1 MKQNLK
7 ERLNSKRG
15 ITLIA
20 LVITI
25 IVLLIL
31 AGVAIATLTG
41 DNGILTKAQSAKE
54 KNAQKTVEEQIN
66 LAVQASK
73 INEGLVIDKDILEQ
87 ELTNNGIE
95 ITKSENDELP
105 WTVKK
110 DGYVYTISENG
121 EVKEKEGIAITT
133 GDIEILKGSTEGK
146 KVSAQIL
153 SGETGTIKWES
164 TGNITLSEAGENEVT
179 VKVNS
184 NANAGETATVT
195 AKVEG
200 KTYQDSINVKIVA
213 KVTGVTAEKIEV
225 SIGDKS
231 KIGKITAVPENA
243 ESVEVTSYVSQDITK
258 ATVDEKTGEVTGVQ
272 EGETTVTINAKGK
285 LSGTVVTGTCSV
297 KVTKLDHSEVVV
309 PTITATGNLANKP
322 NIKEVREGNIPIPQ
336 GYNYIKGD
344 KIGGAVITD
353 AASGEEKVGN
363 EFVWV
368 PVDEINDMAQCNQ
381 ADGTT
386 LCNIQ
391 VDSNDG
397 HLYCSTHSNN
407 TNIVG
412 KLYATS
418 TESNFGTANTIYNAN
433 SGLREPA
440 NLSSSYDS
448 TSTNLSWTSTLY
460 QEEYNKMIKSVS
472 QYGGFY
478 VGRYEMSLNS
488 ETKNAE
494 SKYGATSANA
504 SDTDT
509 NQWYGLYN
517 KAKTYA
523 PENARQKVV
532 SSMIWGSQYDAML
545 KWMKGNKINA
555 TSSSPTDLSIGT
567 TSKNTTRVTGGA
579 NNGQTVSKDKL
590 NNIYDII
597 GNSSE
602 WTQEAKNTNL
612 RVYRGGNYTNSDAP
626 SIRGS
631 YNPTVANSR
640 GSRLTLYLK

>member
-1 MKQNLK
+1 MKNKLK
-7 ERLNSKRG
+7 EQLKTNKG

-31 AGVAIATLTG
+31 AGVTIATLTG
-41 DNGILTKAQSAKE
+41 DNGILTKAQNAKE

-66 LAVQASK
+66 LAVQASR

-121 EVKEKEGIAITT
+121 EVKEKEGLVITA
-133 GDIEILKGSTEGK
+133 GDIEILKGATEEK
-146 KVSAQIL
+146 KVRAQIL

-297 KVTKLDHSEVVV
+297 KVTKLNHSEVVV
-309 PTITATGNLANKP
+309 PTITAAGNLANND
-322 NIKEVREGNIPIPQ
+322 NIKEVREGNIPIPE

-368 PVDEINDMAQCNQ
+368 PVDEISKMAST
-381 ADGTT
+381 DIGGTDA
-386 LCNIQ
+386 N
-391 VDSNDG
+391 G
-397 HLYCSTHSNN
+397 N
-407 TNIVG
+407 TNYRGV
-412 KLYATS
+412 LYNWYTDVTGNTAYDWSADS
-418 TESNFGTANTIYNAN
+418 TGNI
-433 SGLREPA
+433 EPA

-448 TSTNLSWTSTLY
+448 TSTNSSWTSTLY

-523 PENARQKVV
+523 PENASQKVV

-545 KWMKGNKINA
+545 KWMKGNKINV

-590 NNIYDII
+590 SNIYDLL
-597 GNSSE
+597 GNIRE
-602 WTQEAKNTNL
+602 WTQEAISTAY
-612 RVYRGGNYTNSDAP
+612 RISRGGYYSGSYAP
-626 SIRGS
+626 SSRTDNYPASTFSS
-631 YNPTVANSR
+631 Y
-640 GSRLTLYLK
+640 GSRLTLYIK

>member
-7 ERLNSKRG
+7 ERVNGKNG

-31 AGVAIATLTG
+31 AGVTIATLTG
-41 DNGILTKAQSAKE
+41 DNGILTKAQNAKE

-66 LAVQASK
+66 LAVQASR
-73 INEGLVIDKDILEQ
+73 INEGLVINKEILEQ

-121 EVKEKEGIAITT
+121 EIKEKEGIAITT
-133 GDIEILKGSTEGK
+133 GDIEILKGSTKGK

-153 SGETGTIKWES
+153 SGETGTIKWEH
-164 TGNITLSEAGENEVT
+164 TGNITLSATEGNEIT
-179 VKVNS
+179 VNVNS
-184 NANAGETATVT
+184 NANAGDTATIT
-195 AKVEG
+195 ARIDG
-200 KTYQDSINVKIVA
+200 KTYQDSINVKIVTQ
-213 KVTGVTAEKIEV
+213 VTSVTAEKIEV
-225 SIGDKS
+225 SIGDKK
-231 KIGKITAVPENA
+231 KIEKITATPENA
-243 ESVEVTSYVSQDITK
+243 EGIEVTSYVSQDTTK
-258 ATVDEKTGEVTGVQ
+258 VTVDEKTGEVTGVQ
-272 EGETTVTINAKGK
+272 EGETTVTISAKGK
-285 LSGTVVTGTCSV
+285 LSGAVVTGTCSV

-322 NIKEVREGNIPIPQ
+322 NIKEVRQGNIPIPQ

-368 PVDEINDMAQCNQ
+368 PVDEISKMAST
-381 ADGTT
+381 DIGGTDA
-386 LCNIQ
+386 N
-391 VDSNDG
+391 G
-397 HLYCSTHSNN
+397 N
-407 TNIVG
+407 TNYRGV
-412 KLYATS
+412 LYNWGTDATGNTAWNWSADS
-418 TESNFGTANTIYNAN
+418 TSY
-433 SGLREPA
+433 REPA

-448 TSTNLSWTSTLY
+448 KSKNSSWTSTLY

-494 SKYGATSANA
+494 SKYGATSATA
-504 SDTDT
+504 ESTSAK
-509 NQWYGLYN
+509 QWYGLYN

-523 PENARQKVV
+523 PENASQKVV

-545 KWMKGNKINA
+545 KWMKGNKINV
-555 TSSSPTDLSIGT
+555 TSSSPTDLSIGN
-567 TSKNTTRVTGGA
+567 TSRNTTRVTGGA

-590 NNIYDII
+590 SNIYDLL
-597 GNSSE
+597 GNSLE
-602 WTQEAKNTNL
+602 WTQETNNTYY
-612 RVYRGGNYTNSDAP
+612 RVIRGGYYNSSLAP
-626 SIRGS
+626 SYRS
-631 YNPTVANSR
+631 YDCPTDTLSYD
-640 GSRLTLYLK
+640 GSRFTLYIK

>member
-7 ERLNSKRG
+7 ERVNGKNG

-31 AGVAIATLTG
+31 VGVTIATLTG
-41 DNGILTKAQSAKE
+41 DNGILTKAQNAKE
-54 KNAQKTVEEQIN
+54 KNAQKTVEEQIK

-110 DGYVYTISENG
+110 DGYVYTISKNG

-133 GDIEILKGSTEGK
+133 GDIEILKGSTKGK

-164 TGNITLSEAGENEVT
+164 TGNITISATEGNEIT
-179 VKVNS
+179 VNVNS
-184 NANAGETATVT
+184 NANAGDTATIT
-195 AKVEG
+195 ARIDG
-200 KTYQDSINVKIVA
+200 KTYQDSINVKIVTQ
-213 KVTGVTAEKIEV
+213 VTSVTAEKIEV
-225 SIGDKS
+225 SIGDKK
-231 KIGKITAVPENA
+231 KIEKITATPENA
-243 ESVEVTSYVSQDITK
+243 EGIEVTSYVSQDTTK
-258 ATVDEKTGEVTGVQ
+258 VTVDEKTGEVTGVQ
-272 EGETTVTINAKGK
+272 EGETTVTISAKGK
-285 LSGTVVTGTCSV
+285 LSGAVVTGTCSV

-353 AASGEEKVGN
+353 AATGVEKTGN

-368 PVDEINDMAQCNQ
+368 PVDTLSNMAVVTSGTDANGNINYRGVLYNWGTDATGNTAWNWS
-381 ADGTT
+381 AD
-386 LCNIQ
+386 
-391 VDSNDG
+391 
-397 HLYCSTHSNN
+397 STS
-407 TNIVG
+407 
-412 KLYATS
+412 
-418 TESNFGTANTIYNAN
+418 F
-433 SGLREPA
+433 REPA
-440 NLSSSYDS
+440 NLSGSYDS
-448 TSTNLSWTSTLY
+448 KSKNSSWTSTLY

-494 SKYGATSANA
+494 SKYGATSATA
-504 SDTDT
+504 ESTSAK
-509 NQWYGLYN
+509 QWYGLYN

-523 PENARQKVV
+523 PENASQKVV

-545 KWMKGNKINA
+545 KWMKGNKINV

-590 NNIYDII
+590 SNIYDLL

-602 WTQEAKNTNL
+602 WTQEASNTFG
-612 RVYRGGNYTNSDAP
+612 RVYRGGSYRDSYAP
-626 SIRGS
+626 SFRYYRSPASTGS
-631 YNPTVANSR
+631 DN
-640 GSRLTLYLK
+640 GSRLTLYIK

>member
-1 MKQNLK
+1 MKQNFK
-7 ERLNSKRG
+7 ERVNGKNG

-31 AGVAIATLTG
+31 AGVTIATLTG
-41 DNGILTKAQSAKE
+41 DNGILTKAQNAKE

-66 LAVQASK
+66 LAVQASR

-153 SGETGTIKWES
+153 NGETGTIKWEH

-184 NANAGETATVT
+184 NANAGDIATIT
-195 AKVEG
+195 AKIEG
-200 KTYQDSINVKIVA
+200 KTTYQDSINVKIVA
-213 KVTGVTAEKIEV
+213 QVTSVTAEKIEL
-225 SIGDKS
+225 SIGDKK
-231 KIGKITAVPENA
+231 KIEKITAMPENA
-243 ESVEVTSYVSQDITK
+243 EGIEVTSYVSQDTTK
-258 ATVDEKTGEVTGVQ
+258 VTVDEKTGEVTGVQ
-272 EGETTVTINAKGK
+272 EGETTVTISAKGK
-285 LSGTVVTGTCSV
+285 LSGAVVTGTCSV

-309 PTITATGNLANKP
+309 PTITATGNLASKP
-322 NIKEVREGNIPIPQ
+322 NIKEVRQGNIPIPQ

-344 KIGGAVITD
+344 KIGGVVITD

-368 PVDEINDMAQCNQ
+368 PVDTLSDMAVPTS
-381 ADGTT
+381 GTDA
-386 LCNIQ
+386 NE
-391 VDSNDG
+391 
-397 HLYCSTHSNN
+397 N
-407 TNIVG
+407 TNYRGV
-412 KLYATS
+412 LYNWSTDATGNTVYDWSADS
-418 TESNFGTANTIYNAN
+418 TSN
-433 SGLREPA
+433 REPA
-440 NLSSSYDS
+440 NLSSDS
-448 TSTNLSWTSTLY
+448 TSRNSSWTSTLY
-460 QEEYNKMIKSVS
+460 QEEYNKMIKSVA

-494 SKYGATSANA
+494 SKYGATSATA
-504 SDTDT
+504 ESTSA

-523 PENARQKVV
+523 PENASQKVV

-545 KWMKGNKINA
+545 KWMKGNNINV
-555 TSSSPTDLSIGT
+555 TSSSPTDLSIGA

-590 NNIYDII
+590 SNIYDLL
-597 GNSSE
+597 GNIRE
-602 WTQEAKNTNL
+602 WTQEAISTAY
-612 RVYRGGNYTNSDAP
+612 RISRGGYYSGSYAP
-626 SIRGS
+626 SSRTDNYPASTFSS
-631 YNPTVANSR
+631 Y
-640 GSRLTLYLK
+640 GSRLTLYIK

>member
-7 ERLNSKRG
+7 ERVNGKNG

-31 AGVAIATLTG
+31 AGVTIATLTG
-41 DNGILTKAQSAKE
+41 DNGILTKAQNAKE

-66 LAVQASK
+66 LAVQASR
-73 INEGLVIDKDILEQ
+73 INEGLVINKEILEQ

-153 SGETGTIKWES
+153 SGETGTIKWEH
-164 TGNITLSEAGENEVT
+164 TGNITLSATEGNEVT
-179 VKVNS
+179 VNVNS
-184 NANAGETATVT
+184 NANAGDIATITARID
-195 AKVEG
+195 G
-200 KTYQDSINVKIVA
+200 KTYQDSINVKIVTQ
-213 KVTGVTAEKIEV
+213 VTSVTAEKIEV
-225 SIGDKS
+225 SIGDKK
-231 KIGKITAVPENA
+231 KIEKITATPENA
-243 ESVEVTSYVSQDITK
+243 EGIEVTSYVSQDTTK
-258 ATVDEKTGEVTGVQ
+258 VTVDEKTGEVTGVQ
-272 EGETTVTINAKGK
+272 EGETTVTISAKGK
-285 LSGTVVTGTCSV
+285 LSGAVVTGTCSV

-309 PTITATGNLANKP
+309 PTITAKGNLTNKP
-322 NIKEVREGNIPIPQ
+322 NIKEVRQGNIPIPQ

-353 AASGEEKVGN
+353 AATGVEKTGN

-368 PVDEINDMAQCNQ
+368 PVDTLSNMAVVTSGTDANGNINYRGVLYNWGTDATGNTAYDWS
-381 ADGTT
+381 AD
-386 LCNIQ
+386 
-391 VDSNDG
+391 
-397 HLYCSTHSNN
+397 STS
-407 TNIVG
+407 
-412 KLYATS
+412 
-418 TESNFGTANTIYNAN
+418 F
-433 SGLREPA
+433 REPA
-440 NLSSSYDS
+440 NLSGSYDS
-448 TSTNLSWTSTLY
+448 KSKNSSWTSTLY

-517 KAKTYA
+517 RAKTYA
-523 PENARQKVV
+523 PEKNSDNTENASQKVV

-590 NNIYDII
+590 SNIYDLL
-597 GNSSE
+597 GNSLE
-602 WTQEAKNTNL
+602 WTQEANNTSY
-612 RVYRGGNYTNSDAP
+612 RVIRGGYYNSSIAP
-626 SIRGS
+626 SYRS
-631 YNPTVANSR
+631 YDCPTDTLSYD
-640 GSRLTLYLK
+640 GSRFTLYIK

>member
-7 ERLNSKRG
+7 ERVNGKNG

-31 AGVAIATLTG
+31 AGVTIATLTG
-41 DNGILTKAQSAKE
+41 DNGILTKAQNAKE

-121 EVKEKEGIAITT
+121 EIKEKEGIAITT
-133 GDIEILKGSTEGK
+133 GDIEILKGSTKGK

-153 SGETGTIKWES
+153 SGETGTIKWEH
-164 TGNITLSEAGENEVT
+164 TGNITLSATEGNEVT
-179 VKVNS
+179 VNVNS
-184 NANAGETATVT
+184 NANAGDIATITARID
-195 AKVEG
+195 G
-200 KTYQDSINVKIVA
+200 KTYQDSINVKIVTQ
-213 KVTGVTAEKIEV
+213 VTSVTAEKIEV
-225 SIGDKS
+225 SIGDKK
-231 KIGKITAVPENA
+231 KIEKITATPENA
-243 ESVEVTSYVSQDITK
+243 EGIEVTSYVSQDTTK
-258 ATVDEKTGEVTGVQ
+258 VTVDEKTGEVTGVQ
-272 EGETTVTINAKGK
+272 EGETTVTISAKGK
-285 LSGTVVTGTCSV
+285 LSEAVVTGTCSV

-353 AASGEEKVGN
+353 AATGVEKTGN

-368 PVDEINDMAQCNQ
+368 PVDTLSNMAVVTSGTDANGNINYRGVLYNWGTDATGNTAYDWS
-381 ADGTT
+381 AD
-386 LCNIQ
+386 
-391 VDSNDG
+391 
-397 HLYCSTHSNN
+397 STS
-407 TNIVG
+407 
-412 KLYATS
+412 
-418 TESNFGTANTIYNAN
+418 F
-433 SGLREPA
+433 REPA
-440 NLSSSYDS
+440 NLSGSYDS
-448 TSTNLSWTSTLY
+448 KSKNSSWTSTLY

-494 SKYGATSANA
+494 SKYGATSATA
-504 SDTDT
+504 ESTSAK
-509 NQWYGLYN
+509 QWYGLYN

-523 PENARQKVV
+523 PENASQKVV

-545 KWMKGNKINA
+545 KWMKGNKINV

-590 NNIYDII
+590 SNIYDLL

-602 WTQEAKNTNL
+602 WTQVANDTNY
-612 RVYRGGNYTNSDAP
+612 RVDRGGYYFVSFAP
-626 SIRGS
+626 SGRGS
-631 YNPTVANSR
+631 GYPTNTLSTD
-640 GSRLTLYLK
+640 GSRLTLYIK

>member
-7 ERLNSKRG
+7 ERVNGKNG

-31 AGVAIATLTG
+31 AGVTIATLTG
-41 DNGILTKAQSAKE
+41 DNGILTKAQNAKE

-66 LAVQASK
+66 LAVQASR
-73 INEGLVIDKDILEQ
+73 INEGLVINKEILEQ
-87 ELTNNGIE
+87 VLTNNGIE

-121 EVKEKEGIAITT
+121 EIKEKEGIAITT
-133 GDIEILKGSTEGK
+133 GDIEILKGSTKGK

-153 SGETGTIKWES
+153 SGETGTIKWEH
-164 TGNITLSEAGENEVT
+164 TGNITLSATEGNEIT
-179 VKVNS
+179 VNVNS
-184 NANAGETATVT
+184 NANAGDTATIT
-195 AKVEG
+195 ARIDG
-200 KTYQDSINVKIVA
+200 KTYQDSINVKIVTQ
-213 KVTGVTAEKIEV
+213 VTSVTAEKIEV

-285 LSGTVVTGTCSV
+285 LSGAVVTGTCSV

-309 PTITATGNLANKP
+309 PTITAKGNLANKP
-322 NIKEVREGNIPIPQ
+322 NIKEVRQGNIPIPQ

-368 PVDEINDMAQCNQ
+368 PVDEISKMAST
-381 ADGTT
+381 DIGGTDA
-386 LCNIQ
+386 N
-391 VDSNDG
+391 G
-397 HLYCSTHSNN
+397 N
-407 TNIVG
+407 TNYRGV
-412 KLYATS
+412 LYNWYTDVTGNTAWNWSADSTS
-418 TESNFGTANTIYNAN
+418 Y
-433 SGLREPA
+433 REPA

-448 TSTNLSWTSTLY
+448 TSKNSSWTSTLY
-460 QEEYNKMIKSVS
+460 QEEYNKMVKSVS
-472 QYGGFY
+472 EYGGFY
-478 VGRYEMSLNS
+478 IGRYEMSINATS
-488 ETKNAE
+488 KNAE

-517 KAKTYA
+517 RAKTYA
-523 PENARQKVV
+523 PEKNSDNTENASQKVV

-545 KWMKGNKINA
+545 KWMKGNKINV

-590 NNIYDII
+590 SNIYDLL
-597 GNSSE
+597 GNSLE
-602 WTQEAKNTNL
+602 WTQEANNTSY
-612 RVYRGGNYTNSDAP
+612 RVIRGGYYNSSIAP
-626 SIRGS
+626 SYRS
-631 YNPTVANSR
+631 YDCPTDTLSYD
-640 GSRLTLYLK
+640 GSRFTLYIK

>member
-1 MKQNLK
+1 MKNKLK
-7 ERLNSKRG
+7 EQLKTNKG

-31 AGVAIATLTG
+31 AGVTIATLTG
-41 DNGILTKAQSAKE
+41 DNGILTKAQNAKE

-66 LAVQASK
+66 LAVQASR

-121 EVKEKEGIAITT
+121 EVKEKEGLVITA
-133 GDIEILKGSTEGK
+133 GDIEILKGATEEK
-146 KVSAQIL
+146 KVRAQIL

-297 KVTKLDHSEVVV
+297 KVTKLNHSEVVV
-309 PTITATGNLANKP
+309 PTITAAGNLANND
-322 NIKEVREGNIPIPQ
+322 NIKEVREGNIPIPE

-368 PVDEINDMAQCNQ
+368 PVDTLNNMAVVTS
-381 ADGTT
+381 GTDA
-386 LCNIQ
+386 N
-391 VDSNDG
+391 G
-397 HLYCSTHSNN
+397 N
-407 TNIVG
+407 TNYRGV
-412 KLYATS
+412 LYDWNTDTTGNTQYEWSADSTS
-418 TESNFGTANTIYNAN
+418 YY
-433 SGLREPA
+433 REPA
-440 NLSSSYDS
+440 NLSSSTEGDEANS
-448 TSTNLSWTSTLY
+448 SKIEGWSSTLY

-517 KAKTYA
+517 RAKTYA
-523 PENARQKVV
+523 PENASQKVV
-532 SSMIWGSQYDAML
+532 SSMIWGSQYDAIL
-545 KWMKGNKINA
+545 KWMKGNNINV

-590 NNIYDII
+590 SNIYDLL
-597 GNSSE
+597 GNSLE
-602 WTQEAKNTNL
+602 WTQETNNTYY
-612 RVYRGGNYTNSDAP
+612 RVIRGGYYNSSLAP
-626 SIRGS
+626 SYRS
-631 YNPTVANSR
+631 YDCPTDTLSYD
-640 GSRLTLYLK
+640 GSRFTLYIK

>member
-41 DNGILTKAQSAKE
+41 DNGIITKAQSAKTQNDKANE
-54 KNAQKTVEEQIN
+54 KEQID
-66 LAVQASK
+66 LAVLSSK
-73 INEGLVIDKDILEQ
+73 INNDASIDKKTLKKELEKIGEIIESGIPESDEYSFPLILVGK
-87 ELTNNGIE
+87 TGTKYE
-95 ITKSENDELP
+95 IDE
-105 WTVKK
+105 
-110 DGYVYTISENG
+110 D
-121 EVKEKEGIAITT
+121 A
-133 GDIEILKGSTEGK
+133 
-146 KVSAQIL
+146 KVS
-153 SGETGTIKWES
+153 
-164 TGNITLSEAGENEVT
+164 
-179 VKVNS
+179 
-184 NANAGETATVT
+184 
-195 AKVEG
+195 
-200 KTYQDSINVKIVA
+200 
-213 KVTGVTAEKIEV
+213 EKI
-225 SIGDKS
+225 
-231 KIGKITAVPENA
+231 
-243 ESVEVTSYVSQDITK
+243 
-258 ATVDEKTGEVTGVQ
+258 
-272 EGETTVTINAKGK
+272 
-285 LSGTVVTGTCSV
+285 
-297 KVTKLDHSEVVV
+297 DHSEVVV

-368 PVDEINDMAQCNQ
+368 PVDEINNMAQCNQ

-440 NLSSSYDS
+440 NLDSSYDS
-448 TSTNLSWTSTLY
+448 TNNNSNWTSTLY

-494 SKYGATSANA
+494 SKYGATSVTAE
-504 SDTDT
+504 STST

-523 PENARQKVV
+523 PEKNLNNTENASKKVV

-545 KWMKGNKINA
+545 RWMINSGIKNI
-555 TSSSPTDLSIGT
+555 TSTTPIDLSIGT
-567 TSKNTTRVTGGA
+567 TLRNTTRVTGGA
-579 NNGQTVSKDKL
+579 NRGQTVSKDKL

>member
-7 ERLNSKRG
+7 ERVNGKNG

-31 AGVAIATLTG
+31 AGVTIATLTG
-41 DNGILTKAQSAKE
+41 DNGILTKAQNAKE

-66 LAVQASK
+66 LAVQASR

-121 EVKEKEGIAITT
+121 EIKEKEGIAITT
-133 GDIEILKGSTEGK
+133 GDIEILKGSTKGK

-153 SGETGTIKWES
+153 SGETGTIKWEH
-164 TGNITLSEAGENEVT
+164 TGNITLSATEGNEIT
-179 VKVNS
+179 VNVNS
-184 NANAGETATVT
+184 NANAGDTATIT
-195 AKVEG
+195 ARIDG
-200 KTYQDSINVKIVA
+200 KTYQDSINVKIVTQ
-213 KVTGVTAEKIEV
+213 VTSVTAEKIEV
-225 SIGDKS
+225 SIGDKK
-231 KIGKITAVPENA
+231 KIEKITATPENA
-243 ESVEVTSYVSQDITK
+243 EGIEVTSYVSQDTTK
-258 ATVDEKTGEVTGVQ
+258 VTVDEKTGEVTGVQ
-272 EGETTVTINAKGK
+272 EGETTVTISAKGK
-285 LSGTVVTGTCSV
+285 LSEAVVTGTCSV

-353 AASGEEKVGN
+353 AATGVEKTGN

-368 PVDEINDMAQCNQ
+368 PVDTLSNMAVVTSGTDANGNINYRGVLYNWGTDATGNTAYDWS
-381 ADGTT
+381 AD
-386 LCNIQ
+386 
-391 VDSNDG
+391 
-397 HLYCSTHSNN
+397 STS
-407 TNIVG
+407 
-412 KLYATS
+412 
-418 TESNFGTANTIYNAN
+418 F
-433 SGLREPA
+433 REPA
-440 NLSSSYDS
+440 NLSGSYDS
-448 TSTNLSWTSTLY
+448 KSKNSSWTSTLY

-517 KAKTYA
+517 RAKTYA
-523 PENARQKVV
+523 PEKNSDNTENASQKVV

-590 NNIYDII
+590 SNIYDLL
-597 GNSSE
+597 GNSLE
-602 WTQEAKNTNL
+602 WTQEANNTSY
-612 RVYRGGNYTNSDAP
+612 RVIRGGYYNSSIAP
-626 SIRGS
+626 SYRS
-631 YNPTVANSR
+631 YDCPTDTLSYD
-640 GSRLTLYLK
+640 GSRFTLYIK

>member
-1 MKQNLK
+1 MKNKLK
-7 ERLNSKRG
+7 EQLKINKG

-31 AGVAIATLTG
+31 AGVTIATLTG
-41 DNGILTKAQSAKE
+41 DNGILTKAQNSKE

-121 EVKEKEGIAITT
+121 EIKEKEGIAITT
-133 GDIEILKGSTEGK
+133 GDIEILKGSTKGK

-153 SGETGTIKWES
+153 SGETGTIKWEH
-164 TGNITLSEAGENEVT
+164 TGNITLSATEGNEIT
-179 VKVNS
+179 VNVNS
-184 NANAGETATVT
+184 NANAGDTATIT
-195 AKVEG
+195 ARIDG
-200 KTYQDSINVKIVA
+200 KTYQDSINVKIVTQ
-213 KVTGVTAEKIEV
+213 VTSVTAEKIEV
-225 SIGDKS
+225 SIGDKK
-231 KIGKITAVPENA
+231 KIEKITATPENA
-243 ESVEVTSYVSQDITK
+243 EGIEVTSYVSQDTTK
-258 ATVDEKTGEVTGVQ
+258 VTVDEKTGEVTGVQ
-272 EGETTVTINAKGK
+272 EGETTVTISAKGK
-285 LSGTVVTGTCSV
+285 LSGAVVTGTCSV

-309 PTITATGNLANKP
+309 PTITAKGNLTNKP
-322 NIKEVREGNIPIPQ
+322 NIKEVRQGNIPIPQ

-353 AASGEEKVGN
+353 AATGVEKTGN

-368 PVDEINDMAQCNQ
+368 PVDTLSNMAVVTSGTDANGNINYRGVLYNWGTDATGNTAYDWS
-381 ADGTT
+381 AD
-386 LCNIQ
+386 
-391 VDSNDG
+391 
-397 HLYCSTHSNN
+397 STS
-407 TNIVG
+407 
-412 KLYATS
+412 
-418 TESNFGTANTIYNAN
+418 F
-433 SGLREPA
+433 REPA
-440 NLSSSYDS
+440 NLSGSYDS
-448 TSTNLSWTSTLY
+448 KSKNSSWTSTLY

-517 KAKTYA
+517 RAKTYA
-523 PENARQKVV
+523 PEKNSDNTENASQKVV

-590 NNIYDII
+590 SNIYDLL
-597 GNSSE
+597 GNSLE
-602 WTQEAKNTNL
+602 WTQEANNTSY
-612 RVYRGGNYTNSDAP
+612 RVIRGGYYNSSIAP
-626 SIRGS
+626 SYRS
-631 YNPTVANSR
+631 YDCPTDTLSYD
-640 GSRLTLYLK
+640 GSRFTLYIK

>member
-7 ERLNSKRG
+7 ERVNGKNG

-31 AGVAIATLTG
+31 AGVTIATLTG
-41 DNGILTKAQSAKE
+41 DNGILTKAQNAKE

-95 ITKSENDELP
+95 ITKSGNDELP

-121 EVKEKEGIAITT
+121 EIKEKEGIAITT
-133 GDIEILKGSTEGK
+133 GDIEILKGSTKGK

-153 SGETGTIKWES
+153 SGETGTIKWEH
-164 TGNITLSEAGENEVT
+164 TGNITLSATEGNEIT
-179 VKVNS
+179 VNVNS
-184 NANAGETATVT
+184 NANAGDTATIT
-195 AKVEG
+195 ARIDG
-200 KTYQDSINVKIVA
+200 KTYQDSINVKIVTQ
-213 KVTGVTAEKIEV
+213 VTSVTAEKIEV
-225 SIGDKS
+225 SIGDKK
-231 KIGKITAVPENA
+231 KIEKITAMPENA
-243 ESVEVTSYVSQDITK
+243 EGIEVTSYVSQDTTK
-258 ATVDEKTGEVTGVQ
+258 VTVDEKTGEVTGVQ
-272 EGETTVTINAKGK
+272 EGETTVTISAKGK
-285 LSGTVVTGTCSV
+285 LSGAVVTGTCSV

-322 NIKEVREGNIPIPQ
+322 NIKEVRQGNIPIPQ

-368 PVDEINDMAQCNQ
+368 PVDEISKMAST
-381 ADGTT
+381 DIGGTDA
-386 LCNIQ
+386 N
-391 VDSNDG
+391 G
-397 HLYCSTHSNN
+397 N
-407 TNIVG
+407 TNYRGV
-412 KLYATS
+412 LYNWGTDATGNTAWNWSADS
-418 TESNFGTANTIYNAN
+418 TSY
-433 SGLREPA
+433 REPA

-448 TSTNLSWTSTLY
+448 KSKNSSWTSTLY

-494 SKYGATSANA
+494 SKYGATSATA
-504 SDTDT
+504 ESTSAK
-509 NQWYGLYN
+509 QWYGLYN

-523 PENARQKVV
+523 PENASQKVV
-532 SSMIWGSQYDAML
+532 SSMIWGSQYDAIL
-545 KWMKGNKINA
+545 KWMKGNNINV

-590 NNIYDII
+590 SNIYDLL
-597 GNSSE
+597 GNSLE
-602 WTQEAKNTNL
+602 WTQETNNTYY
-612 RVYRGGNYTNSDAP
+612 RVIRGGYYNSSLAP
-626 SIRGS
+626 SYRS
-631 YNPTVANSR
+631 YDCPTDTLSYD
-640 GSRLTLYLK
+640 GSRFTLYIK

>member
-7 ERLNSKRG
+7 ERGNGKNG

-31 AGVAIATLTG
+31 AGVTIATLTG
-41 DNGILTKAQSAKE
+41 DNGILTKAQNAKE

-153 SGETGTIKWES
+153 SGETGTIKWEH
-164 TGNITLSEAGENEVT
+164 TGNITLSATEGNEVT
-179 VKVNS
+179 VNVNS
-184 NANAGETATVT
+184 NANAGDIATITARID
-195 AKVEG
+195 G
-200 KTYQDSINVKIVA
+200 KTYQDSINVKIVTQ
-213 KVTGVTAEKIEV
+213 VTSVTAEKIEV
-225 SIGDKS
+225 SIGDKK
-231 KIGKITAVPENA
+231 KIEKITATPENA
-243 ESVEVTSYVSQDITK
+243 EGIEVTSYVSQDTTK
-258 ATVDEKTGEVTGVQ
+258 VTVDEKTGEVTGVQ
-272 EGETTVTINAKGK
+272 EGETTVTISAKGK
-285 LSGTVVTGTCSV
+285 LSGAVVTGTCSV

-309 PTITATGNLANKP
+309 PTITAKGNLTNKP
-322 NIKEVREGNIPIPQ
+322 NIKEVRQGNIPIPQ

-353 AASGEEKVGN
+353 AASGEEKEGN

-368 PVDEINDMAQCNQ
+368 PVDEISKMAST
-381 ADGTT
+381 DIGGTDA
-386 LCNIQ
+386 NR
-391 VDSNDG
+391 
-397 HLYCSTHSNN
+397 N
-407 TNIVG
+407 TNYRGV
-412 KLYATS
+412 LYNWNTDATGNTAYDWSADS
-418 TESNFGTANTIYNAN
+418 TSY
-433 SGLREPA
+433 REPA

-448 TSTNLSWTSTLY
+448 TSTNSSWTSTLY

-523 PENARQKVV
+523 PENASQKVV
-532 SSMIWGSQYDAML
+532 SSMIWGSQYDAIMN
-545 KWMKGNKINA
+545 WMKSNNINV
-555 TSSSPTDLSIGT
+555 TSTTPTDLSIGT

-590 NNIYDII
+590 SNIYDLL
-597 GNSSE
+597 GNSFE
-602 WTQEAKNTNL
+602 WTQEANNTNI
-612 RVYRGGNYTNSDAP
+612 RVHRGGLYGNSNAPSDRNNICYPTGTNS
-626 SIRGS
+626 SS
-631 YNPTVANSR
+631 
-640 GSRLTLYLK
+640 GSRLTLYIK

>member
-7 ERLNSKRG
+7 ERGNGKNG

-31 AGVAIATLTG
+31 VGVTIATLTG
-41 DNGILTKAQSAKE
+41 DNGILTKAQNAKE
-54 KNAQKTVEEQIN
+54 KNAQKTVEEQIK

-110 DGYVYTISENG
+110 DGYVYTISKNG

-133 GDIEILKGSTEGK
+133 GDIEILKGSTKGK

-164 TGNITLSEAGENEVT
+164 TGNITISATEGNEIT
-179 VKVNS
+179 VNVNS
-184 NANAGETATVT
+184 NANAGDTATIT
-195 AKVEG
+195 ARIDG
-200 KTYQDSINVKIVA
+200 KTYQDSINVKIVTQ
-213 KVTGVTAEKIEV
+213 VTSVTAEKIEV
-225 SIGDKS
+225 SIGDKK
-231 KIGKITAVPENA
+231 KIEKITATPENA
-243 ESVEVTSYVSQDITK
+243 EGIEVTSYVSQDTTK
-258 ATVDEKTGEVTGVQ
+258 VTVDEKTGEVTGVQ
-272 EGETTVTINAKGK
+272 EGETTVTISAKGK
-285 LSGTVVTGTCSV
+285 LSGAVVTGTCSV

-353 AASGEEKVGN
+353 AATGVEKTGN

-368 PVDEINDMAQCNQ
+368 PVDTLSNMAVVTSGTDANGNINYRGVLYNWGTDATGNTAWNWS
-381 ADGTT
+381 AD
-386 LCNIQ
+386 
-391 VDSNDG
+391 
-397 HLYCSTHSNN
+397 STS
-407 TNIVG
+407 
-412 KLYATS
+412 
-418 TESNFGTANTIYNAN
+418 F
-433 SGLREPA
+433 REPA
-440 NLSSSYDS
+440 NLSGSYDS
-448 TSTNLSWTSTLY
+448 KSKNSSWTSTLY

-494 SKYGATSANA
+494 SKYGATSATA
-504 SDTDT
+504 ESTSAK
-509 NQWYGLYN
+509 QWYGLYN

-523 PENARQKVV
+523 PENASQKVV

-545 KWMKGNKINA
+545 KWMKGNKINV

-567 TSKNTTRVTGGA
+567 TSRNTTRVTGGA

-590 NNIYDII
+590 SNIYDLL

-602 WTQEAKNTNL
+602 WTQEASNTFG
-612 RVYRGGNYTNSDAP
+612 RVYRGGSYRDSYAP
-626 SIRGS
+626 SFRYYRSPASTGS
-631 YNPTVANSR
+631 DN
-640 GSRLTLYLK
+640 GSRLTLYIK

>member
-1 MKQNLK
+1 MKNKLK
-7 ERLNSKRG
+7 EQLKINKG

-31 AGVAIATLTG
+31 AGVTIATLTG
-41 DNGILTKAQSAKE
+41 DNGILTKAQNAKE

-133 GDIEILKGSTEGK
+133 GDTEILKGSTEGK

-153 SGETGTIKWES
+153 SGETGTIKWEH
-164 TGNITLSEAGENEVT
+164 TGNITLSATEGNEVT
-179 VKVNS
+179 VNVNS
-184 NANAGETATVT
+184 NANAGDIATITARID
-195 AKVEG
+195 G
-200 KTYQDSINVKIVA
+200 KTYQDSINVKIVTQ
-213 KVTGVTAEKIEV
+213 VTSVTAEKIEV
-225 SIGDKS
+225 SIGDKK
-231 KIGKITAVPENA
+231 KIKKVTAMPENA
-243 ESVEVTSYVSQDITK
+243 EGIEVTSYVSQDTTK
-258 ATVDEKTGEVTGVQ
+258 VTVDEKTGEVTGVQ
-272 EGETTVTINAKGK
+272 EGETTVTISAKGK
-285 LSGTVVTGTCSV
+285 LSGAVVTGTCSV

-322 NIKEVREGNIPIPQ
+322 NIKEVRQGNIPIPE

-368 PVDEINDMAQCNQ
+368 PVDTLSDMAVPTS
-381 ADGTT
+381 GTDA
-386 LCNIQ
+386 N
-391 VDSNDG
+391 G
-397 HLYCSTHSNN
+397 N
-407 TNIVG
+407 TNYRGV
-412 KLYATS
+412 LYNWSTDATGNTAYDWSADS
-418 TESNFGTANTIYNAN
+418 TSY
-433 SGLREPA
+433 REPA

-448 TSTNLSWTSTLY
+448 TSKNSSWTSTLY
-460 QEEYNKMIKSVS
+460 QEEYNKMVKSVS
-472 QYGGFY
+472 EYGGFY
-478 VGRYEMSLNS
+478 IGRYEMSINATS
-488 ETKNAE
+488 KNAE

-517 KAKTYA
+517 RAKTYA
-523 PENARQKVV
+523 PEKNSDNTENASQKVV

-545 KWMKGNKINA
+545 KWMKGNKINV

-567 TSKNTTRVTGGA
+567 TLKNTTRVTGGA

-590 NNIYDII
+590 SNIYDLL
-597 GNSSE
+597 GNSRE
-602 WTQEAKNTNL
+602 WTQEAYLTTY
-612 RVYRGGNYTNSDAP
+612 RVSRGGCYNGSDAP
-626 SIRGS
+626 SYRDNGL
-631 YNPTVANSR
+631 PTTTYSTR
-640 GSRLTLYLK
+640 GSRLTLYIK

>member
-7 ERLNSKRG
+7 ERVNGKNG

-31 AGVAIATLTG
+31 AGVTIATLTG
-41 DNGILTKAQSAKE
+41 DNGILTKAQNAKE

-66 LAVQASK
+66 LAVQASR
-73 INEGLVIDKDILEQ
+73 INEGLVINKEILEQ

-121 EVKEKEGIAITT
+121 EIKEKEGIAITT
-133 GDIEILKGSTEGK
+133 GDIEILKGSTKGK

-153 SGETGTIKWES
+153 SGETGTIKWEH
-164 TGNITLSEAGENEVT
+164 TGNITLSATEGNEVT
-179 VKVNS
+179 VNVNS
-184 NANAGETATVT
+184 NANAGDIATITARID
-195 AKVEG
+195 G
-200 KTYQDSINVKIVA
+200 KTYQDSINVKIVTQ
-213 KVTGVTAEKIEV
+213 VTSVTAEKIEV
-225 SIGDKS
+225 SIGDKK
-231 KIGKITAVPENA
+231 KIEKITATPENA
-243 ESVEVTSYVSQDITK
+243 EGIEVTSYVSQDTTK
-258 ATVDEKTGEVTGVQ
+258 VTVDEKTGEVTGVQ
-272 EGETTVTINAKGK
+272 EGETTVTISAKGK
-285 LSGTVVTGTCSV
+285 LSGAVVTGTCSV

-309 PTITATGNLANKP
+309 PTITAKGNLTNKP
-322 NIKEVREGNIPIPQ
+322 NIKEVRQGNIPIPQ

-353 AASGEEKVGN
+353 AATGVEKTGN

-368 PVDEINDMAQCNQ
+368 PVDTLSNMAVVTSGTDANGNINYRGVLYNWGTDATGNTAYDWS
-381 ADGTT
+381 AD
-386 LCNIQ
+386 
-391 VDSNDG
+391 
-397 HLYCSTHSNN
+397 STS
-407 TNIVG
+407 
-412 KLYATS
+412 
-418 TESNFGTANTIYNAN
+418 F
-433 SGLREPA
+433 REPA
-440 NLSSSYDS
+440 NLSGSYDS
-448 TSTNLSWTSTLY
+448 KSKNSSWTSTLY

-517 KAKTYA
+517 RAKTYA
-523 PENARQKVV
+523 PEKNSDNTENASQKVV

-590 NNIYDII
+590 SNIYDLL
-597 GNSSE
+597 GNSLE
-602 WTQEAKNTNL
+602 WTQEANNTSY
-612 RVYRGGNYTNSDAP
+612 RVIRGGYYNSSIAP
-626 SIRGS
+626 SYRS
-631 YNPTVANSR
+631 YDCPTDTLSYD
-640 GSRLTLYLK
+640 GSRFTLYIK

>member
-7 ERLNSKRG
+7 ERVNGKNG

-31 AGVAIATLTG
+31 AGVTIATLTG
-41 DNGILTKAQSAKE
+41 DNGILTKAQNAKE

-66 LAVQASK
+66 LAVQASR

-121 EVKEKEGIAITT
+121 EIKEKEGIAITT
-133 GDIEILKGSTEGK
+133 GDIEILKGSTKGK

-153 SGETGTIKWES
+153 SGETGTIKWEH
-164 TGNITLSEAGENEVT
+164 TGNITLSATEGNEIT
-179 VKVNS
+179 VNVNS
-184 NANAGETATVT
+184 NANAGDTATIT
-195 AKVEG
+195 ARIDG
-200 KTYQDSINVKIVA
+200 KTYQDSINVKIVTQ
-213 KVTGVTAEKIEV
+213 VTSVTAEKIEV

-285 LSGTVVTGTCSV
+285 LSGAVVTGTCSV

-309 PTITATGNLANKP
+309 PTITAKGNLANKP
-322 NIKEVREGNIPIPQ
+322 NIKEVRQGNIPIPQ

-368 PVDEINDMAQCNQ
+368 PVDEISKMAST
-381 ADGTT
+381 DIGGTDA
-386 LCNIQ
+386 N
-391 VDSNDG
+391 G
-397 HLYCSTHSNN
+397 N
-407 TNIVG
+407 TNYRGV
-412 KLYATS
+412 LYNWYTDVTGNTAWNWSADSTS
-418 TESNFGTANTIYNAN
+418 Y
-433 SGLREPA
+433 REPA

-448 TSTNLSWTSTLY
+448 TSKNSSWTSTLY
-460 QEEYNKMIKSVS
+460 QEEYNKMVKSVS
-472 QYGGFY
+472 EYGGFY
-478 VGRYEMSLNS
+478 IGRYEMSINATS
-488 ETKNAE
+488 KNAE

-517 KAKTYA
+517 RAKTYA
-523 PENARQKVV
+523 PEKNSDNTENASQKVV

-545 KWMKGNKINA
+545 KWMKGNKINV

-590 NNIYDII
+590 SNIYDLL
-597 GNSSE
+597 GNSLE
-602 WTQEAKNTNL
+602 WTQEANNTSY
-612 RVYRGGNYTNSDAP
+612 RVIRGGYYNSSIAP
-626 SIRGS
+626 SYRS
-631 YNPTVANSR
+631 YDCPTDTLSYD
-640 GSRLTLYLK
+640 GSRFTLYIK

>member
-7 ERLNSKRG
+7 ERVNGKNG

-31 AGVAIATLTG
+31 AGVTIATLTG
-41 DNGILTKAQSAKE
+41 DNGILTKAQNAKE

-133 GDIEILKGSTEGK
+133 GDIEILKESTKGK

-153 SGETGTIKWES
+153 RGETGTIKWEH
-164 TGNITLSEAGENEVT
+164 TGNITLSATEGNEVT
-179 VKVNS
+179 VNVNG
-184 NANAGETATVT
+184 NANAGDTATIT
-195 AKVEG
+195 ARIDG
-200 KTYQDSINVKIVA
+200 KTYQDSINVKIVTQ
-213 KVTGVTAEKIEV
+213 VTSVTAEKIEV
-225 SIGDKS
+225 SIGDKK
-231 KIGKITAVPENA
+231 KIEKITAMPENA
-243 ESVEVTSYVSQDITK
+243 EGIEVTSYVSQDTTK
-258 ATVDEKTGEVTGVQ
+258 VTVDEKTGEVTGVQ
-272 EGETTVTINAKGK
+272 EGETTVTISAKGK
-285 LSGTVVTGTCSV
+285 LSGAVVTGTCSV

-368 PVDEINDMAQCNQ
+368 PVDTLSDMAVPTS
-381 ADGTT
+381 GTDA
-386 LCNIQ
+386 NR
-391 VDSNDG
+391 
-397 HLYCSTHSNN
+397 N
-407 TNIVG
+407 TNYRGV
-412 KLYATS
+412 LYNWSTDATGNTAYDWSADS
-418 TESNFGTANTIYNAN
+418 TSY
-433 SGLREPA
+433 REPA

-448 TSTNLSWTSTLY
+448 TSKNSSWTSTLY
-460 QEEYNKMIKSVS
+460 QEEYNKMVKSVS
-472 QYGGFY
+472 EYGGFY
-478 VGRYEMSLNS
+478 IGRYEMSINATS
-488 ETKNAE
+488 KNAE

-517 KAKTYA
+517 RAKTYA
-523 PENARQKVV
+523 PEKNSDNTENASQKVV

-590 NNIYDII
+590 SNIYDLL
-597 GNSSE
+597 GNSYE
-602 WTQEAKNTNL
+602 WTQEANNTDN
-612 RVYRGGNYTNSDAP
+612 RVSRGGYYDFSYAPNVRSNGDPTYT
-626 SIRGS
+626 GS
-631 YNPTVANSR
+631 VF
-640 GSRLTLYLK
+640 GSRLTLYIK

>member
-7 ERLNSKRG
+7 ERVNGKNG

-31 AGVAIATLTG
+31 AGVTIATLTG
-41 DNGILTKAQSAKE
+41 DNGILTKAQNAKE

-121 EVKEKEGIAITT
+121 EIKEKEGIAITT
-133 GDIEILKGSTEGK
+133 GDIEILKGSTKGK

-153 SGETGTIKWES
+153 SGETGTIKWEH
-164 TGNITLSEAGENEVT
+164 TGNITLSATEGNEIT
-179 VKVNS
+179 VNVNS
-184 NANAGETATVT
+184 NANAGDTATIT
-195 AKVEG
+195 ARIDG
-200 KTYQDSINVKIVA
+200 KTYQDSINVKIVTQ
-213 KVTGVTAEKIEV
+213 VTSVTAEKIEV
-225 SIGDKS
+225 SIGDKK
-231 KIGKITAVPENA
+231 KIEKITATPENA
-243 ESVEVTSYVSQDITK
+243 EGIEVTSYVSQDTTK
-258 ATVDEKTGEVTGVQ
+258 VTVDEKTGEVTGVQ
-272 EGETTVTINAKGK
+272 EGETTVTISAKGK
-285 LSGTVVTGTCSV
+285 LSEAVVTGTCSV

-353 AASGEEKVGN
+353 AATGVEKTGN

-368 PVDEINDMAQCNQ
+368 PVDTLSNMAVVTSGTDANGNINYRGVLYNWGTDATGNTAYDWS
-381 ADGTT
+381 AD
-386 LCNIQ
+386 
-391 VDSNDG
+391 
-397 HLYCSTHSNN
+397 STS
-407 TNIVG
+407 
-412 KLYATS
+412 
-418 TESNFGTANTIYNAN
+418 F
-433 SGLREPA
+433 REPA
-440 NLSSSYDS
+440 NLSGSYDS
-448 TSTNLSWTSTLY
+448 KSKNSSWTSTLY

-517 KAKTYA
+517 RAKTYA
-523 PENARQKVV
+523 PEKNSDNTENASQKVV

-590 NNIYDII
+590 SNIYDLL
-597 GNSSE
+597 GNSLE
-602 WTQEAKNTNL
+602 WTQEANNTSY
-612 RVYRGGNYTNSDAP
+612 RVIRGGYYNSSIAP
-626 SIRGS
+626 SYRS
-631 YNPTVANSR
+631 YDCPTDTLSYD
-640 GSRLTLYLK
+640 GSRFTLYIK

>member
-1 MKQNLK
+1 M
-7 ERLNSKRG
+7 
-15 ITLIA
+15 
-20 LVITI
+20 
-25 IVLLIL
+25 
-31 AGVAIATLTG
+31 
-41 DNGILTKAQSAKE
+41 
-54 KNAQKTVEEQIN
+54 
-66 LAVQASK
+66 QASR

-121 EVKEKEGIAITT
+121 EIKEKEGIAITT
-133 GDIEILKGSTEGK
+133 GDIEILKGSTKGK

-153 SGETGTIKWES
+153 SGETGTIKWEH
-164 TGNITLSEAGENEVT
+164 TGNITLSATEGNEIT
-179 VKVNS
+179 VNVNS
-184 NANAGETATVT
+184 NANAGDTATIT
-195 AKVEG
+195 ARIDG
-200 KTYQDSINVKIVA
+200 KTYQDSINVKIVTQ
-213 KVTGVTAEKIEV
+213 VTSVTAEKIEV
-225 SIGDKS
+225 SIGDKK
-231 KIGKITAVPENA
+231 KIEKITATPENA
-243 ESVEVTSYVSQDITK
+243 EGIEVTSYVSQDTTK
-258 ATVDEKTGEVTGVQ
+258 VTVDEKTGEVTGVQ
-272 EGETTVTINAKGK
+272 EGETTVTISAKGK
-285 LSGTVVTGTCSV
+285 LSGAVVTGTCSV
-297 KVTKLDHSEVVV
+297 KITKLDHSEVVV

-322 NIKEVREGNIPIPQ
+322 NIKEVRQGNIPIPQ

-368 PVDEINDMAQCNQ
+368 PVDEISKMAST
-381 ADGTT
+381 DIGGTDA
-386 LCNIQ
+386 NR
-391 VDSNDG
+391 
-397 HLYCSTHSNN
+397 N
-407 TNIVG
+407 TNYRGV
-412 KLYATS
+412 LYNWGTDATGNTAWNWSADS
-418 TESNFGTANTIYNAN
+418 TSY
-433 SGLREPA
+433 REPA

-448 TSTNLSWTSTLY
+448 KSKNSSWTSTLY

-494 SKYGATSANA
+494 SKYGATSATA
-504 SDTDT
+504 ESTSAK
-509 NQWYGLYN
+509 QWYGLYN

-523 PENARQKVV
+523 PENASQKVV

-545 KWMKGNKINA
+545 KWMKGNKINV

-567 TSKNTTRVTGGA
+567 TSRNTTRVTGGA

-590 NNIYDII
+590 SNIYDLL

-602 WTQEAKNTNL
+602 WTQEASNTFG
-612 RVYRGGNYTNSDAP
+612 RVYRGGSYRDSYAP
-626 SIRGS
+626 SFRYYRSPASTGS
-631 YNPTVANSR
+631 DN
-640 GSRLTLYLK
+640 GSRLTLYIK